1 MKNNTI
7 IKWGEDVFQPKMCWI
22 RGCNSQRLYWLVG
35 FLNPFEKSACQ
46 IGSSSQRVEWTISS
60 RTLDPGCCGG
70 WHLRPKVERLDLVG
84 YPRILQI
91 FIHPWWFSRR
101 ISTINSTSH
110 FVEASN
116 PSGSPSSLY
125 RCGVCIPFGH
135 SFKTSFHKQVLSST
149 WPPAKTR
156 EIVRFSFF
164 VYIRII
170 GLVDL
175 VYLRL
180 ASTVL
185 FCGVDAS
192 LMAS

>member
-101 ISTINSTSH
+101 ISTINS
-110 FVEASN
+110 
-116 PSGSPSSLY
+116 
-125 RCGVCIPFGH
+125 
-135 SFKTSFHKQVLSST
+135 KTMDL
-149 WPPAKTR
+149 W
-156 EIVRFSFF
+156 SFF
-164 VYIRII
+164 VEVSISKWTARTIPDPVNDKDSCGMNQILHYS
-170 GLVDL
+170 VDMI
-175 VYLRL
+175 
-180 ASTVL
+180 STTMPHYFRHGYNL
-185 FCGVDAS
+185 Y
-192 LMAS
+192 